1 MDEATVSVSDASPLA
16 VELAPTPMASR
27 DSWGDWRRTVAR
39 AASLLL
45 HAAVIALF
53 LVRGPAGQQPSEPQA
68 IPVELVVEPPPKPK
82 AAIPPR
88 PKPEPAPQPTLQV
101 EHRESGGDP
110 DRAPGRPPEAKPP
123 EPAKQPGE
131 TEPPPK
137 AQQPTEAKQ
146 QSAQAPR
153 KPIPAPKPPPTT
165 IDKTAPQ
172 LAAIPPASP
181 SKAREPAPA
190 TAPPGRGSA
199 PAQIESSLRGQGGG
213 DRYLNALRD
222 DIVSNIIYPAAA
234 ARGAAG
240 TAKYEMTVSRKG
252 YLLQLRLLQSSGST
266 ALDRAG
272 MDAIQNTAPFR
283 PLPANVIGNSVE
295 IVGTLY
301 IAP

>member
-1 MDEATVSVSDASPLA
+1 VSVSDASPLT

-39 AASLLL
+39 AVSLLM
-45 HAAVIALF
+45 HSAAIALF
-53 LVRGPAGQQPSEPQA
+53 LVHGPAGQQPPEPQA

-82 AAIPPR
+82 AAIAPQLKLAPV
-88 PKPEPAPQPTLQV
+88 PQPTPQA

-110 DRAPGRPPEAKPP
+110 DRAQGRPPEAKPP
-123 EPAKQPGE
+123 EPAKRPGE
-131 TEPPPK
+131 TQPPPK
-137 AQQPTEAKQ
+137 AQPPMEAKQ
-146 QSAQAPR
+146 KSAQAPP

-165 IDKTAPQ
+165 VDKAARQ
-172 LAAIPPASP
+172 VAAIPPASP
-181 SKAREPAPA
+181 SKAREPAPT

-234 ARGAAG
+234 RGAVG
-240 TAKYEMTVSRKG
+240 VAKYTMIVSRKG
-252 YLLQLRLLQSSGST
+252 YLLQLRLLQSSGSA

-283 PLPANVIGNSVE
+283 PLPANVIGDSVE

>member
-1 MDEATVSVSDASPLA
+1 MSVSDASPLT
-16 VELAPTPMASR
+16 VEPAPPPMASR

-45 HAAVIALF
+45 HGAVIALF
-53 LVRGPAGQQPSEPQA
+53 LVHGPVEQQPSEPQT
-68 IPVELVVEPPPKPK
+68 IPVELIVEPPPKPK
-82 AAIPPR
+82 AAIPPQ
-88 PKPEPAPQPTLQV
+88 PKPEPVPQPQPTPQL
-101 EHRESGGDP
+101 EYRESGGDP

-131 TEPPPK
+131 TQPPPK
-137 AQQPTEAKQ
+137 APQPTEAKQ
-146 QSAQAPR
+146 QSTQAPR
-153 KPIPAPKPPPTT
+153 MPIPAPKPPPPT
-165 IDKTAPQ
+165 IDKAAPQ

-181 SKAREPAPA
+181 SKGREPAPA

-222 DIVSNIIYPAAA
+222 DIISNIIYPAAA
-234 ARGAAG
+234 RGAVG
-240 TAKYEMTVSRKG
+240 VAKYVMTVSRKG

-283 PLPANVIGNSVE
+283 PLPANVIGDSVE